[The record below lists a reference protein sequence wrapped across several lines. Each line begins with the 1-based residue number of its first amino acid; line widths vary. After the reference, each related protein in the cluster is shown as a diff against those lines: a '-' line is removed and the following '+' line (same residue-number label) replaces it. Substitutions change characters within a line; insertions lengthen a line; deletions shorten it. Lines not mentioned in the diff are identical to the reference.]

1 LALRFQGALRS
12 SWLGRQVTRAE
23 ICEIPSKRHTGSREN
38 ILEVAVVKNSKSALS
53 SVCSQTALPTVTK
66 RSMPEPVKDLFHLNY
81 YSNHAFCCLY
91 LRIIKNFYKYFQCG
105 IPENM
110 TIMWPTMELLQ
121 TWNLLIKKK
130 IACIREMKIQIQNII
145 YAFYVSIMSF
155 LTFKDHVLPNFFKP
169 SLHSLN
175 YTFLHLGHGEPV
187 NRTVWS
193 HVSIHSSLCIH
204 S

>member
-1 LALRFQGALRS
+1 
-12 SWLGRQVTRAE
+12 
-23 ICEIPSKRHTGSREN
+23 
-38 ILEVAVVKNSKSALS
+38 
-53 SVCSQTALPTVTK
+53 
-66 RSMPEPVKDLFHLNY
+66 
-81 YSNHAFCCLY
+81 
-91 LRIIKNFYKYFQCG
+91 
-105 IPENM
+105 
-110 TIMWPTMELLQ
+110 
-121 TWNLLIKKK
+121 
-130 IACIREMKIQIQNII
+130 MKIQIQNII